1 MEPIVSRMHVEVYT
15 KQGCSLCDDAL
26 EDLRRAGVRFV
37 ARDIRE
43 NLAWFTRW
51 RYSVPVLVVD
61 GVERLSLRWSPDEL
75 ARVLVCA

>member
-1 MEPIVSRMHVEVYT
+1 MDPIVSRMNVEVYI

-26 EDLRRAGVRFV
+26 DDLRCRGVGFV
-37 ARDIRE
+37 TRDIRE

-61 GVERLSLRWSPDEL
+61 GVERLRLRWPPDEL
-75 ARVLVCA
+75 ARVLVYA